1 MIIYSFKTI
10 FIKSY
15 SVIFWD
21 KNALCEFCNITGLLT
36 EIQCKSKR
44 LRKNFK
50 QKIALYLD
58 VQGEDDGADS
68 KLVSSTTRSGKGARL
83 CFHTICCFF
92 IDNGRARHTLQVPS
106 VSLQVQESMTLTQEE
121 HHLMNTIVT
130 AHQQFTV
137 PLGETSTL
145 VCIHHW
151 QEITCNDCYWEMIAK
166 MAKTSVI
173 TWKKIPFIILI
184 SFLWIS
190 CRSIPTL
197 N

>member
-1 MIIYSFKTI
+1 MIVYSFKSI

-21 KNALCEFCNITGLLT
+21 ENTLCEFCNLTGLLT

-50 QKIALYLD
+50 QKIALYSD
-58 VQGEDDGADS
+58 VQVEDDGADS
-68 KLVSSTTRSGKGARL
+68 KLVSSTTRTGKGARP
-83 CFHTICCFF
+83 FFYTVCCFF
-92 IDNGRARHTLQVPS
+92 VDNGCARHTLRVPS

-121 HHLMNTIVT
+121 HHLMTTIVT
-130 AHQQFTV
+130 AHQQSTA

-151 QEITCNDCYWEMIAK
+151 QEITCNDSY
-166 MAKTSVI
+166 
-173 TWKKIPFIILI
+173 
-184 SFLWIS
+184 
-190 CRSIPTL
+190 
-197 N
+197 